1 MSNLHY
7 FALHTLKKSC
17 DTSNQINN
25 VLFKKDLCNKKYI
38 IFLTFLQGSMNNHN
52 ETESISNSTNTTS
65 IRKYFMEKFE
75 NPNITECRP
84 TILMTELQVK
94 TSGNCKSWQFKI
106 QSTYMR
112 IRTKSEPMLNTSQ
125 QS

>member
-1 MSNLHY
+1 
-7 FALHTLKKSC
+7 
-17 DTSNQINN
+17 
-25 VLFKKDLCNKKYI
+25 
-38 IFLTFLQGSMNNHN
+38 MNNHN

-94 TSGNCKSWQFKI
+94 TSGNSKSWQFKI